1 MSKDKPATN
10 RPTYVAEL
18 KPQHLRQLPELDR
31 IRTLG
36 IIAAIVFARRDADR
50 GTETYAKDLGAAVD
64 TAIDLLYTVEQKE
77 SFYVVAVDES
87 DVAEAQPQTREQLD
101 EQLANRMP

>member
-10 RPTYVAEL
+10 RPTYVAQL

-36 IIAAIVFARRDADR
+36 IIAAIVFARRDAER
-50 GTETYAKDLGAAVD
+50 GSETYLKDLCAAVD
-64 TAIDLLYTVEQKE
+64 TAIDLLYTVEQKQ
-77 SFYVVAVDES
+77 SFYVVAVDER
-87 DVAEAQPQTREQLD
+87 DVAERQPESK
-101 EQLANRMP
+101 NG